1 MGFLYLR
8 MILGSLINLFQTL
21 MLIRALLS
29 WFPAVSGIYDFLH
42 LVTEPIIMPVRILF
56 DKMGIDS
63 SLPID
68 LPFLVT
74 YILLSVIS
82 MAII

>member
-1 MGFLYLR
+1 MGIFYLR
-8 MILGSLINLFQTL
+8 YIIGSLIGLFQTL
-21 MLIRALLS
+21 LLVRALLS
-29 WFPAVSGIYDFLH
+29 WFPVSSGIYDFLH

-56 DKMGIDS
+56 DKMGIDVS
-63 SLPID
+63 MPID

-82 MAII
+82 SALL